1 MSAPPDDGHPVLGVP
16 VENPLSSLP
25 VTARKILTA
34 ARKLLVEKGYD
45 AVTLEKVAAEA
56 GVNKA
61 SIRYNFGN
69 KAGLVAAVVD
79 SVIHEEFVHGA
90 ETFETVS
97 SEDRVHALVE
107 GKRHLLTATDRLQ
120 GLFDILP
127 HALRDELLR
136 RRIWSSYPWWA
147 EQNLRLLG
155 LEHAETRECPEELA
169 GLGSLIT
176 AVVDGL
182 AVQSLLEP
190 EEFDVERPLRALEF
204 LIDAAMPRLEEMAG
218 VTSHGHDG
226 GHGDGAVVAPA
237 RATGA
242 SSADVDRLEE
252 RD

>member
-1 MSAPPDDGHPVLGVP
+1 MSPPQYEPGPALGIP
-16 VENPLSSLP
+16 VENPLPSLG
-25 VTARKILTA
+25 VTAQKILSA

-69 KAGLVAAVVD
+69 KAGLVASVVD
-79 SVIHEEFVHGA
+79 SVIHEEFIHGA
-90 ETFETVS
+90 ETLAAVPTG
-97 SEDRVHALVE
+97 DRVRALVD
-107 GKRHLLTATDRLQ
+107 GKRHLLAATDRLQ

-127 HALRDELLR
+127 HALRDEFLR

-155 LEHAETRECPEELA
+155 LEHPETGECPEELA

-190 EEFDVERPLRALEF
+190 DDFDVDRPLRTLAF
-204 LIDAAMPRLEEMAG
+204 LIGEAMPRLREMAAAAG
-218 VTSHGHDG
+218 EG
-226 GHGDGAVVAPA
+226 
-237 RATGA
+237 
-242 SSADVDRLEE
+242 E
-252 RD
+252 

>member
-1 MSAPPDDGHPVLGVP
+1 MSSSPDGGDPAVSIPVSIP
-16 VENPLSSLP
+16 VADPLADLS
-25 VTARKILTA
+25 VTAQKILSA
-34 ARKLLVEKGYD
+34 ARRLLVEKGYE

-69 KAGLVAAVVD
+69 KAGLVASVVD
-79 SVIHEEFVHGA
+79 AVIHEEFIHGA
-90 ETFETVS
+90 EVFASVPS
-97 SEDRVHALVE
+97 DDRVHALVE
-107 GKRHLLTATDRLQ
+107 GKRHLLAATDRLQ

-147 EQNLRLLG
+147 AQNLRLLG
-155 LEHAETRECPEELA
+155 LECGDDQDCPDVLA

-190 EEFDVERPLRALEF
+190 EDPHVDRALRTLEF
-204 LIDAAMPRLEEMAG
+204 LIDSALPQLREMAPA
-218 VTSHGHDG
+218 G
-226 GHGDGAVVAPA
+226 GEDA
-237 RATGA
+237 
-242 SSADVDRLEE
+242 
-252 RD
+252 

>member
-1 MSAPPDDGHPVLGVP
+1 MSSPQDDVDAAVAIPVA
-16 VENPLSSLP
+16 NPLSSLP
-25 VTARKILTA
+25 LTAQKILGA

-69 KAGLVAAVVD
+69 KAGLVASVVD
-79 SVIHEEFVHGA
+79 SVIHEEFIRGA
-90 ETFETVS
+90 ETLAAVPTD
-97 SEDRVHALVE
+97 DRVRALIE
-107 GKRHLLTATDRLQ
+107 GKRHLLAATDRLQ

-155 LEHAETRECPEELA
+155 LQCAEPEERPELLA
-169 GLGSLIT
+169 GLGSLIS

-190 EEFDVERPLRALEF
+190 ETFDVDRPLRALEF
-204 LIDAAMPRLEEMAG
+204 LIDAAMPQLREMTAA
-218 VTSHGHDG
+218 V
-226 GHGDGAVVAPA
+226 GD
-237 RATGA
+237 
-242 SSADVDRLEE
+242 DD
-252 RD
+252 

>member
-1 MSAPPDDGHPVLGVP
+1 MSPPQDESGPALGIP

-25 VTARKILTA
+25 VTAQKILNA

-69 KAGLVAAVVD
+69 KAGLVASVVD
-79 SVIHEEFVHGA
+79 SVIHEEFIHGA
-90 ETFETVS
+90 ETLAAVPAD
-97 SEDRVHALVE
+97 DRVRALVE

-155 LEHAETRECPEELA
+155 LERAGTGECPEELA
-169 GLGSLIT
+169 GLGSLIS

-190 EEFDVERPLRALEF
+190 EAFDVDRPLRTLEF
-204 LIDAAMPRLEEMAG
+204 LIGTAMPQLREMAAAA
-218 VTSHGHDG
+218 
-226 GHGDGAVVAPA
+226 GDGK
-237 RATGA
+237 
-242 SSADVDRLEE
+242 
-252 RD
+252 